1 MTEIKAEKMT
11 EAKAE
16 NLAQAK
22 TESGRDDAWHR
33 ECAYGYFWETIP
45 GIGAKAIEKRYRV
58 FHSYEKMYL
67 SEAGDGLN
75 EEQTAAFRARKKEWN
90 VKEEYE
96 KLRRNKMWCIPK
108 GIKGYPDKLTHIAD
122 PPSALFVKGRLPKE
136 TAPSVAVVGARN
148 CSPYGREAA
157 AELGRRLAKSGI
169 QVVSGMAVGID
180 GISQTG
186 ALRAGGAAF
195 GVLGSG
201 ADVCYPRENMDLYQ
215 RLCRGENGSG
225 VISEYAPGTEPAPW
239 KFPVRNRIISALSD
253 VLVVVEAKERSGT
266 FITVST
272 ALEQGKDVYAFPGRM
287 GDRLSYGCNRL
298 IAQGAGILYD
308 MDEFIREIMEGRLQM
323 VPGMSSGEAEPET
336 DLAADF
342 DGMERE
348 LLDILEVQFISVEEL
363 MGRMQKEADIAS
375 VLAALAT
382 LECRNLVESEGSF
395 YRKKVRFR

>member
-1 MTEIKAEKMT
+1 M
-11 EAKAE
+11 
-16 NLAQAK
+16 
-22 TESGRDDAWHR
+22 
-33 ECAYGYFWETIP
+33 
-45 GIGAKAIEKRYRV
+45 
-58 FHSYEKMYL
+58 
-67 SEAGDGLN
+67 
-75 EEQTAAFRARKKEWN
+75 
-90 VKEEYE
+90 
-96 KLRRNKMWCIPK
+96 
-108 GIKGYPDKLTHIAD
+108 KGYPDKLTHIAD

-136 TAPSVAVVGARN
+136 TALSVAVVGARN

-308 MDEFIREIMEGRLQM
+308 MDEFIREILEGRAQTA
-323 VPGMSSGEAEPET
+323 PGMGSGEAESEP
-336 DLAADF
+336 DLTADF

-363 MGRMQKEADIAS
+363 MGRMQKEADIAR

-395 YRKKVRFR
+395 YRKKIRFR